1 MRNKIK
7 KETLTKL
14 LEKIDTLSFGF
25 PKSWLKSDRKLISYI
40 FSQETADIFLL
51 LEKGYQTAQRF
62 AEVNSL
68 SLEQANEKLELL
80 ANKGL
85 IYRRHGKEGYEYSAY
100 PFVAGF
106 LEFQAGRKD
115 IGKGMLLHTGMY
127 MITSKFGKRMS
138 QTMPFYRTIP
148 HDPDLVEGGKV
159 VPYDD
164 INELLDRHTRFA
176 VAPCLCR
183 MMYKLKPFNKCNHP
197 IETCIETDEYADF
210 FIETGIGRE
219 ITKEE
224 ARKIIE
230 DGKKDGRVIN
240 VTNSKEG
247 ENICSCCKCGCGM
260 LYLKTKYPGP
270 SGQKWNN
277 YYATFDQSKCVKC
290 GACKDACG
298 FGYLK
303 RKKNGQVVINQEQ
316 CLGCGI
322 CASKCPTKAI
332 TLVKKA
338 DENIYIPPETY
349 DDAIELWE
357 KNTVK
362 DYKNGK

>member
-1 MRNKIK
+1 MRNKINK
-7 KETLTKL
+7 DTMKLL

-25 PKSWLKSDRKLISYI
+25 PKSSLHSDRRLISYI
-40 FSQETADIFLL
+40 FNQETAEIFLL
-51 LEKGYQTAQRF
+51 LEKGYQTAKRF

-68 SLEQANEKLELL
+68 SEEVASQKLDLL

-85 IYRRHGKEGYEYSAY
+85 IYRKHGQEGYEYSAY

-106 LEFQAGRKD
+106 LEFQAGRTD
-115 IGKGMLLHTGMY
+115 IDKGWLMETALY

-148 HDPDLVEGGKV
+148 HDPELVEGGKV
-159 VPYDD
+159 VPYDNID
-164 INELLDRHTRFA
+164 EILNRHTRFA

-219 ITKEE
+219 ISREE

-260 LYLKTKYPGP
+260 LYLKNKYPGP
-270 SGQKWNN
+270 SGKLWNN
-277 YYATFDQSKCVKC
+277 YYASFEASKCVKC
-290 GACKDACG
+290 GACKNSCG
-298 FGYLK
+298 FDYLK
-303 RKKNGQVVINQEQ
+303 VKKNGQIVVDQQ
-316 CLGCGI
+316 SCLGCGI
-322 CASKCPTKAI
+322 CVSKCHAKAL
-332 TLVKKA
+332 TLVKKNE
-338 DENIYIPPETY
+338 DEMYIPPETY

-357 KNTVK
+357 KKTVK
-362 DYKNGK
+362 DYQHGK